1 MEWFYMSSKN
11 RNYILIHTTS
21 LKNDMYNLQMCV
33 VILSEAQFEYTVIF
47 KVHKYKVLLP
57 GNIKAGLHE

>member
-1 MEWFYMSSKN
+1 
-11 RNYILIHTTS
+11 
-21 LKNDMYNLQMCV
+21 MYNLQMCV

-57 GNIKAGLHE
+57 GNIKTGLHE